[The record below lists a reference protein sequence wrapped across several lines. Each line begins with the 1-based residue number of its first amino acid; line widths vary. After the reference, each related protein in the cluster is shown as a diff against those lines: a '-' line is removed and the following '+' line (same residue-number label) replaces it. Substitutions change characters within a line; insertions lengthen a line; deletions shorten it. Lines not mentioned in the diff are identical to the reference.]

1 MRKERNM
8 MSDNRFNRN
17 KTNNEAV
24 SPAAEDAL
32 KNFNKAVFKKRVL
45 SYLKIS
51 AACFAVLFVF
61 TITAQQISK
70 IGGNSA
76 ASKSIVKFAKVE
88 DMEDE
93 NKDPVEEN
101 TNVGVLAGASGSVTA
116 KKEMQTIGEAL
127 DTLQGNREEAE
138 YDEIVLGQNP
148 VWNQDRSPADTESGE
163 DVPSIEKNDNGSSSE
178 SGFTA
183 WTSCSAN
190 VRTVPDKDSGEVLAV
205 KKRGEVFKVTGE
217 AGDFWEVKWGDSSSA
232 YIHKSCMTQTQP

>member
-1 MRKERNM
+1 M
-8 MSDNRFNRN
+8 MPDNRFNRN

-24 SPAAEDAL
+24 SPTAEDAL
-32 KNFNKAVFKKRVL
+32 KNFNKAVFKKNAL

-61 TITAQQISK
+61 TLAAQQISK
-70 IGGNSA
+70 IGGNNA
-76 ASKSIVKFAKVE
+76 TSKSIVKFAKVE
-88 DMEDE
+88 DVEDE
-93 NKDPVEEN
+93 NSNSVKEN

-116 KKEMQTIGEAL
+116 EKEMQTIGEAL
-127 DTLQGNREEAE
+127 DTLQGNQEKAE

-148 VWNQDRSPADTESGE
+148 VWNQDRNTADTDSREE
-163 DVPSIEKNDNGSSSE
+163 IPSIEKNDNGSSSE

-190 VRTVPDKDSGEVLAV
+190 VRTVPDKDSGEILAV

-217 AGDFWEVKWGDSSSA
+217 SGGFWEVKWGDSSSA